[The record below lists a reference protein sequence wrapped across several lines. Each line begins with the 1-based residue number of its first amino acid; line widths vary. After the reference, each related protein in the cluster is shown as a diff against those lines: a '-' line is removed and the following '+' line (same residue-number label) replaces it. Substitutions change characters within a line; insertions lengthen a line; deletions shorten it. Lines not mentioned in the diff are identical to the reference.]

1 MSEMTRVE
9 VPPQRVTIPN
19 QHGLQTITIDA
30 FTIDIRHQQFPEEHT
45 PTQTSR
51 RKTFSVFAS
60 SSSMHGLSRI
70 ADQKNM
76 WHRRIFWVCLTIAMA
91 GLLTQH
97 VIQNILKYYSYPST
111 TQIYLEH
118 LSTATFPAIT
128 LCNNNGILRSRL
140 QRNQFALEILQTALF
155 RPSAFKEINS
165 TILQWA
171 NRTNFM
177 EFYKDNM
184 IPFSELITE
193 CKIGQQSVPCP
204 TTAHLQTVGRYQL
217 CHTFLNTNDTVFM
230 VTQPGLA
237 DAFSFQIDI
246 QQHEYTNLAFSP
258 GAGVKVQCKLFSSY
272 YLGALL
278 GW

>member
-1 MSEMTRVE
+1 MSEMTRNDQ
-9 VPPQRVTIPN
+9 VPPQKVTIPN

-30 FTIDIRHQQFPEEHT
+30 FTIHNRHQQFPEEHP

-70 ADQKNM
+70 ADHRNR

-91 GLLTQH
+91 GLLTH
-97 VIQNILKYYSYPST
+97 NVTRNILKYYSYPST
-111 TQIYLEH
+111 TQISLEH
-118 LSTATFPAIT
+118 LPMATFPAIT
-128 LCNNNGILRSRL
+128 LCNNNGMPRSRL
-140 QRNQFALEILQTALF
+140 QRNQFALEIIQTAFF
-155 RPSAFKEINS
+155 RPSAFKEMNA

-177 EFYKDNM
+177 QFYKDNM
-184 IPFSELITE
+184 IPFSELISE

-204 TTAHLQTVGRYQL
+204 TTAHLETVGRYQV
-217 CHTFLNTNDTVFM
+217 CYTFLNTNDTVFM
-230 VTQPGLA
+230 VTRPGLA

-246 QQHEYTNLAFSP
+246 HQHEYTNLAHSP
-258 GAGVKVQCKLFSSY
+258 GAGVKV
-272 YLGALL
+272 
-278 GW
+278 